1 MRGLRPP
8 AFNKNA
14 ERRRAARPPKAG
26 TSNPKPCSCRKLKK
40 GPRNVANVPFTTK
53 DWNGVCLICLFA
65 ACRSEGN
72 GTETGEPPAEVAPT
86 PPQEAVAG
94 EGDRI

>member
-1 MRGLRPP
+1 M
-8 AFNKNA
+8 
-14 ERRRAARPPKAG
+14 
-26 TSNPKPCSCRKLKK
+26 
-40 GPRNVANVPFTTK
+40 
-53 DWNGVCLICLFA
+53 GVCLICMFA